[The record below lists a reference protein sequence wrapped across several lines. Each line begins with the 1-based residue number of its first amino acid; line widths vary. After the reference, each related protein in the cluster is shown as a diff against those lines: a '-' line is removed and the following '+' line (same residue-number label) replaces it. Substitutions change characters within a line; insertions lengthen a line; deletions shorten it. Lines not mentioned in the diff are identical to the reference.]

1 MDELFV
7 EWIEAEALRS
17 FDVTMEDTSLTEADR
32 RVYVLAYTM
41 GVIETMDRLGVMG
54 KRASEELQ

>member
-1 MDELFV
+1 M